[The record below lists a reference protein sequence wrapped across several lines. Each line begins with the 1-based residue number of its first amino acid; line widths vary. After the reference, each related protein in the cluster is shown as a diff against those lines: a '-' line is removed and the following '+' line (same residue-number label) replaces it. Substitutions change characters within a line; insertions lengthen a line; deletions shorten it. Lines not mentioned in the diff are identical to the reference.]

1 MRSLTRFAPT
11 LTLLLSPLHSFGRA
25 APFFLAPLAPLAPL
39 SPLTPLSPLSPLSPL
54 GSNLTVALG
63 SLGNVTIGFDNIT
76 IRGLDTVERFVLLRP
91 GAPAPLANATP
102 HPTPW
107 TDGGAAQ
114 TFHNSVLMGRL
125 GFDVAAYV
133 FQSVFRNQ
141 YHGIQILESRV

>member
-1 MRSLTRFAPT
+1 MRSLTRFAPP

-25 APFFLAPLAPLAPL
+25 APFFLAPH
-39 SPLTPLSPLSPLSPL
+39 STPPLSPL

-76 IRGLDTVERFVLLRP
+76 MRGLDTVERFVLLRP

-107 TDGGAAQ
+107 TDGGASQ

-133 FQSVFRNQ
+133 FQSVFRNHTVVFI
-141 YHGIQILESRV
+141 YSCREYPSIIQGARVFLF

>member
-1 MRSLTRFAPT
+1 MLCRFAPT

-25 APFFLAPLAPLAPL
+25 APFFLAPL
-39 SPLTPLSPLSPLSPL
+39 TPL

-141 YHGIQILESRV
+141 YHGRNSIQILESRVSVYYPGCTRVF